1 MRTLD
6 PTRLG
11 QLMTPHASKH
21 ALGFTRRSLLKATAA
36 TGAIVTA
43 SAALAPLR
51 AAAAGPGPGTPVPV
65 AGDPVFG
72 GLHIYG
78 VSIGTEP
85 SAITD
90 FNGSVGAAVVD
101 GTGVGTGAS
110 GATEA
115 LLFDTDMRFMQ
126 GVFRGTD
133 GRVHQGTF
141 AFV

>member
-1 MRTLD
+1 MRDLD
-6 PTRLG
+6 RT
-11 QLMTPHASKH
+11 QLA
-21 ALGFTRRSLLKATAA
+21 RSLTRHHDRHVLSRRALIKAGAA
-36 TGAIVTA
+36 TTALVTA
-43 SAALAPLR
+43 SSALAPLR
-51 AAAAGPGPGTPVPV
+51 AAAAAPGPGTPIPV

-78 VSIGTEP
+78 VGIGIEP

-90 FNGSVGAAVVD
+90 FNGAVGAAVVD
-101 GTGVGTGAS
+101 GTGVGTNAA

-126 GVFRGTD
+126 GVFRVTD